1 MLTIFLVNFGA
12 KIIKTSF
19 KNGTDLRNKNK
30 RWMSIDVKNKQ
41 KKNVL
46 FLSSKFLLD
55 RLPK

>member
-41 KKNVL
+41 KK
-46 FLSSKFLLD
+46 
-55 RLPK
+55 